1 MVALGVLL
9 HAIGGFAAG
18 SFYIPFKKVRNWAW
32 ESYWLAGGVFSWII
46 APWVVAL
53 LVVPGLFSV
62 LKETPSSTV
71 FWTYFFGV
79 LWGIGGL
86 TFGLSMRY
94 LGMSLGYAI
103 ALGFC
108 AAFGTIVPP
117 IFKGEFTEL
126 LATTSGL
133 ITLAGI
139 LVCLVG
145 IAVCGW
151 AGVSKEKELSE
162 EKKKET
168 IKEFNFAKGVLVAIF
183 AGVMSACMAFAIEV
197 GEPIAALAG
206 QSGTASLWVNSP
218 VYVFIFAGG
227 FTTNFI
233 WCVCLNLKNRTARD
247 YVDARRTPLL
257 SNYLFSALAG
267 ITWYFQFMFFGMGK
281 TRMGAYDFSS
291 WTIHMA
297 FIIVFSNLWGLF
309 FREWKGTSRRT
320 HRLIVAGLLVLVL
333 STVVVGIGNY
343 LASQEEPE
351 TPVESEVLTVIPMEI
366 REGQTYATPRDADI
380 QTTRSESP

>member
-18 SFYIPFKKVRNWAW
+18 SFYIPFKKVRDWAW
-32 ESYWLAGGVFSWII
+32 ESYWLVGGVFSWVI

-53 LVVPGLFSV
+53 LVVPGLLSV
-62 LKETPSSTV
+62 LGEAPPSTI
-71 FWTYFFGV
+71 FWTFFFGV
-79 LWGIGGL
+79 LWGVGGL

-117 IFKGEFTEL
+117 IFKGEFVGL

-139 LVCLVG
+139 VVCLVG
-145 IAVCGW
+145 IGICGW
-151 AGVSKEKELSE
+151 AGVSKERELSE

-168 IKEFNFAKGVLVAIF
+168 IKEFNFTKGVLVAMF
-183 AGVMSACMAFAIEV
+183 AGVMSACMAFAIEA
-197 GEPIAALAG
+197 GEPIASLAG
-206 QSGTASLWVNSP
+206 QRGTPSLWVNSP
-218 VYVFIFAGG
+218 VYVFIFTGG

-233 WCVCLNLKNRTARD
+233 WCVYLNRKNRTAGD

-257 SNYLFSALAG
+257 TNYLFSALAG
-267 ITWYFQFMFFGMGK
+267 VTWYFQFMFFGMGK

-320 HRLIVAGLLVLVL
+320 HRLIVSGLMVLVL
-333 STVVVGIGNY
+333 STVVVGVGNY
-343 LASQEEPE
+343 LASREQQEM
-351 TPVESEVLTVIPMEI
+351 PVESDVLTAMPLEI
-366 REGQTYATPRDADI
+366 REG
-380 QTTRSESP
+380 